1 MQPRVNSLAIVRHY
15 LEEGSFGYQDRL
27 PPERELARTLGLTR
41 TQLRSGMK
49 QLQAEGVVWRHV
61 GRGTFFG
68 GRPAEERNGQ
78 AEAVG
83 TTTPRELMEARVA
96 IEPQLARLAARH
108 ATAEDIA
115 RIEKALERSL
125 AATEP
130 TLFQKHDAD
139 LHMAVAL
146 ASHNALLIALFKSMN
161 EVRHKLVWGRLDGN
175 FLTTTLQV
183 QYSEQHRA
191 FVDAIKRRDDRAAET
206 LMRFH
211 LDAVEQQLLKV
222 ALFFLP

>member
-1 MQPRVNSLAIVRHY
+1 MQPRVNSLAIVRHF

-27 PPERELARTLGLTR
+27 PPERELARKLGLTR

-68 GRPAEERNGQ
+68 GHPAERNGHV
-78 AEAVG
+78 EALG
-83 TTTPRELMEARVA
+83 TTTPRELMEARSA

-108 ATAEDIA
+108 ATADDIA
-115 RIEKALERSL
+115 RMERALERSM
-125 AATEP
+125 ATTDP
-130 TLFQKHDAD
+130 VTFHKYDAE
-139 LHMAVAL
+139 LHMAVAQ
-146 ASHNALLIALFKSMN
+146 AAHNALLLSLFKSMN
-161 EVRHKLVWGRLDGN
+161 EMRHKLLWGRLDGN
-175 FLTTTLQV
+175 FLTATLQV
-183 QYSEQHRA
+183 QYSEQHRG
-191 FVDAIKRRDDRAAET
+191 FVEAIKRRDDRAAET

>member
-15 LEEGSFGYQDRL
+15 LEEGNFGYQDRL
-27 PPERELARTLGLTR
+27 PPERELARQLGLTR

-68 GRPAEERNGQ
+68 GHPAERNGHV
-78 AEAVG
+78 EAIG
-83 TTTPRELMEARVA
+83 TTTPRELMEARSA

-108 ATAEDIA
+108 ATAEDMA
-115 RIEKALERSL
+115 RMERAFERSL
-125 AATEP
+125 AAADPAT
-130 TLFQKHDAD
+130 FHKYDAE

-146 ASHNALLIALFKSMN
+146 AAHNALLLSLFKSMN
-161 EVRHKLVWGRLDGN
+161 EMRHKLLWGRLDGN
-175 FLTTTLQV
+175 FLTATLQV
-183 QYSEQHRA
+183 QYSEQHRG
-191 FVDAIKRRDDRAAET
+191 FVEAIKRRDDRAAET

>member
-1 MQPRVNSLAIVRHY
+1 MSARVRSLAIVRHY
-15 LEEGSFGYQDRL
+15 LEEANFGYQERL
-27 PPERELARTLGLTR
+27 PPERELARQLGLTR

-49 QLQAEGVVWRHV
+49 QLQAEGIVWRHV

-68 GRPAEERNGQ
+68 GRPADTNGH

-83 TTTPRELMEARVA
+83 ITTPRELMEARAA

-115 RIEKALERSL
+115 QMERALERSI
-125 AATEP
+125 AANDPAT
-130 TLFQKHDAD
+130 FHKYDAE
-139 LHMAVAL
+139 LHLAVAQ
-146 ASHNALLIALFKSMN
+146 ASHNALLISLFKSMN
-161 EVRHKLVWGRLDGN
+161 ELRHKLLWGRLDGN
-175 FLTTTLQV
+175 FLTVTLQV
-183 QYSEQHRA
+183 QYSEQHRG

>member
-15 LEEGSFGYQDRL
+15 LDECNFGFQDRL
-27 PPERELARTLGLTR
+27 PPERELARKLGLTR

-68 GRPAEERNGQ
+68 GHPAERHGHV
-78 AEAVG
+78 EAVG
-83 TTTPRELMEARVA
+83 TTTPRELMEARSA

-108 ATAEDIA
+108 ATADDIA
-115 RIEKALERSL
+115 RMERALERSI
-125 AATEP
+125 ATTDPE
-130 TLFQKHDAD
+130 TFHKYDAE
-139 LHMAVAL
+139 LHMCVAQ
-146 ASHNALLIALFKSMN
+146 AAHNALLLSLFKSMN
-161 EVRHKLVWGRLDGN
+161 EVRHKLLWGRLDGN
-175 FLTTTLQV
+175 FLTPTLQV
-183 QYSEQHRA
+183 QYSEQHRG
-191 FVDAIKRRDDRAAET
+191 FVEAIKRRDDRAAET

>member
-1 MQPRVNSLAIVRHY
+1 MQPRVNSLAIVRHF
-15 LEEGSFGYQDRL
+15 LEEGHFGYQDRL
-27 PPERELARTLGLTR
+27 PPERELARQLGLTR

-49 QLQAEGVVWRHV
+49 QLQAEGVVRRHV

-68 GRPAEERNGQ
+68 SRPAESAGH
-78 AEAVG
+78 EAALG
-83 TTTPRELMEARVA
+83 TTTPRELMEARIAV
-96 IEPQLARLAARH
+96 EPQLARLAARH
-108 ATAEDIA
+108 ATVEDIQ
-115 RIEKALERSL
+115 RMERALERSI
-125 AATEP
+125 AATDP
-130 TLFQKHDAD
+130 AIYHKHDAE
-139 LHMAVAL
+139 LHMAVAQ
-146 ASHNALLIALFKSMN
+146 AAHNALLLSLFKSIN
-161 EVRHKLVWGRLDGN
+161 EMRHKLLWGRLDGN

-183 QYSEQHRA
+183 QYSEQHRG

>member
-1 MQPRVNSLAIVRHY
+1 MQPRVNSLAIVRHF
-15 LEEGSFGYQDRL
+15 LEEGNFGYQDRL
-27 PPERELARTLGLTR
+27 PPERELARQLGLTR

-49 QLQAEGVVWRHV
+49 QLQAEGVVRRHV

-68 GRPAEERNGQ
+68 SQPAESTGH
-78 AEAVG
+78 EAALG
-83 TTTPRELMEARVA
+83 TTTPRELMEARIAV
-96 IEPQLARLAARH
+96 EPQLARLAARH
-108 ATAEDIA
+108 ATVDDIQ
-115 RIEKALERSL
+115 RLDRALERSV
-125 AATEP
+125 AATDP
-130 TLFQKHDAD
+130 SIYQKHDAE
-139 LHMAVAL
+139 LHMAVAQ
-146 ASHNALLIALFKSMN
+146 AAHNALLLSLFKSIN
-161 EVRHKLVWGRLDGN
+161 EMRHKLLWGRLDGN